1 MRGTSVAWASLHLN
15 CAPRCAGAVPKLVK
29 RRVYL
34 HPCSLV
40 YYLPTY
46 TCMRAHNATT
56 LTILSTPGAPR
67 SDTMTASNGGQG
79 GQDMKQ
85 DAKRGKPQLS
95 DNEETAEEQQL
106 QRDLKHLDLL
116 LVKCRDMRSTIPRML
131 SGMPEVARN
140 NPESLEAMFGA
151 LVNHMKSAGIEIQD
165 FATLYTS
172 EENKKVL
179 EKARK
184 SRAAN
189 PKGIKTWLYKDHP
202 DWADV
207 PR

>member
-1 MRGTSVAWASLHLN
+1 M
-15 CAPRCAGAVPKLVK
+15 
-29 RRVYL
+29 
-34 HPCSLV
+34 
-40 YYLPTY
+40 
-46 TCMRAHNATT
+46 
-56 LTILSTPGAPR
+56 
-67 SDTMTASNGGQG
+67 ASNGGQDVK
-79 GQDMKQ
+79 QDMKQ
-85 DAKRGKPQLS
+85 SKARPS
-95 DNEETAEEQQL
+95 DSEETPEEQQL

-116 LVKCRDMRSTIPRML
+116 LVRCRDMRTTIPRML
-131 SGMPEVARN
+131 GGMPEVARN
-140 NPESLEAMFGA
+140 NPESLEVVFGQ
-151 LVNHMKSAGIEIQD
+151 LVNHMKSAGTEIQD

-179 EKARK
+179 DKARK

>member
-1 MRGTSVAWASLHLN
+1 M
-15 CAPRCAGAVPKLVK
+15 
-29 RRVYL
+29 
-34 HPCSLV
+34 
-40 YYLPTY
+40 
-46 TCMRAHNATT
+46 
-56 LTILSTPGAPR
+56 
-67 SDTMTASNGGQG
+67 ASNG

-85 DAKRGKPQLS
+85 EVTQGKARLS
-95 DNEETAEEQQL
+95 DNEETSEEQQL

-116 LVKCRDMRSTIPRML
+116 LVRCRDIRTTIPRML

-140 NPESLEAMFGA
+140 RPESLEVMFGE
-151 LVNHMKSAGIEIQD
+151 LVNHMKNAGAEIQD
-165 FATLYTS
+165 FTTLYTS

>member
-1 MRGTSVAWASLHLN
+1 MVALN
-15 CAPRCAGAVPKLVK
+15 VGQVPKPDL
-29 RRVYL
+29 
-34 HPCSLV
+34 
-40 YYLPTY
+40 
-46 TCMRAHNATT
+46 
-56 LTILSTPGAPR
+56 
-67 SDTMTASNGGQG
+67 
-79 GQDMKQ
+79 KQ
-85 DAKRGKPQLS
+85 DKTEPS

-116 LVKCRDMRSTIPRML
+116 LVRCREMRTTIPRML

-140 NPESLEAMFGA
+140 NQESLEVMFSE
-151 LVNHMKSAGIEIQD
+151 LVNHMKSAGTEIQD
-165 FATLYTS
+165 FTTLYTS

-179 EKARK
+179 EKAKK
-184 SRAAN
+184 SRDAN

>member
-1 MRGTSVAWASLHLN
+1 M
-15 CAPRCAGAVPKLVK
+15 
-29 RRVYL
+29 
-34 HPCSLV
+34 
-40 YYLPTY
+40 
-46 TCMRAHNATT
+46 
-56 LTILSTPGAPR
+56 
-67 SDTMTASNGGQG
+67 ASNG

-85 DAKRGKPQLS
+85 EVTQGKARLS
-95 DNEETAEEQQL
+95 DNEEMSEEQQL

-116 LVKCRDMRSTIPRML
+116 LVRCRDIRTTIPRML

-140 NPESLEAMFGA
+140 HPESLEVMFGE
-151 LVNHMKSAGIEIQD
+151 LVNHMKNAGAEIQD
-165 FATLYTS
+165 FTTLYTS